1 MSNPSSPRQN
11 PKNTKLLRQELR
23 NDETP
28 AERLLWRY
36 LRGKQLNGY
45 RFRRQHGIGSYILD
59 FYCPSGRLG
68 IELDGNVHEDVIRQE
83 YDLERTKYLKEMANI
98 RIVRFDNEDV
108 LNHIE
113 AVIEKI
119 QGLLEGEEEVND

>member
-1 MSNPSSPRQN
+1 MNS
-11 PKNTKLLRQELR
+11 
-23 NDETP
+23 
-28 AERLLWRY
+28 
-36 LRGKQLNGY
+36 Y
-45 RFRRQHGIGSYILD
+45 RFRRQYGIGSYILD

-83 YDLERTKYLKEMANI
+83 YDLERTKYLKEMANV
-98 RIVRFDNEDV
+98 RVVRFDNEDV

-119 QGLLEGEEEVND
+119 QRLLEGEEE

>member
-1 MSNPSSPRQN
+1 MSDPLSPRQN
-11 PKNTKLLRQELR
+11 PKNTKPLRQELR
-23 NDETP
+23 NDGTP

-83 YDLERTKYLKEMANI
+83 YDLGRTKYLKEMANI

-119 QGLLEGEEEVND
+119 QGLLEEEVND